1 MISRRKR
8 YPRNLCSPA
17 RSGSCRRE
25 RSTRACIT
33 EERKEKQRR
42 RRHNRRPI
50 NSVVGGL
57 PSLLANRNNNRG
69 RGGSAWQPPSACRGV
84 RARRRDEKLHHTP
97 STTRQS
103 LTGLSLG
110 EGGAQV
116 RSTDTTLHQ
125 AAGIVIY
132 MRDTCNALCDFFSL
146 FLSLARVFLLSSS
159 PSLHGLTIVS
169 RDRVRTTLRRNG
181 SSNDDDDNDYVLFR
195 NLFLCLAT
203 LFFLP
208 FVRCHCHRF
217 RRRRR
222 RRRREPRSLL
232 SCARAEITRRV
243 K

>member
-146 FLSLARVFLLSSS
+146 FLSLARVFLHLPLC
-159 PSLHGLTIVS
+159 PST
-169 RDRVRTTLRRNG
+169 
-181 SSNDDDDNDYVLFR
+181 
-195 NLFLCLAT
+195 A
-203 LFFLP
+203 
-208 FVRCHCHRF
+208 
-217 RRRRR
+217 
-222 RRRREPRSLL
+222 
-232 SCARAEITRRV
+232 
-243 K
+243 

>member
-110 EGGAQV
+110 EGGTSEKH
-116 RSTDTTLHQ
+116 RHDT
-125 AAGIVIY
+125 
-132 MRDTCNALCDFFSL
+132 
-146 FLSLARVFLLSSS
+146 SS
-159 PSLHGLTIVS
+159 GS
-169 RDRVRTTLRRNG
+169 R
-181 SSNDDDDNDYVLFR
+181 
-195 NLFLCLAT
+195 
-203 LFFLP
+203 
-208 FVRCHCHRF
+208 HCH
-217 RRRRR
+217 
-222 RRRREPRSLL
+222 LY
-232 SCARAEITRRV
+232 ARYV
-243 K
+243 QHPL

>member
-222 RRRREPRSLL
+222 RREPRSLL